1 MRQTLANQRGV
12 NLISLMIALTIGAFL
27 LAGLFQVWFQT
38 RQTFSAQG
46 QLAQLQ
52 DNERMA
58 LTIMANTVQTG
69 GYYPVYLN
77 YAAPA
82 PATPYSLL
90 TSFPII
96 GDYKVAGQSIYGTGT
111 ASTTAGPGDTLEVR
125 FVADQ
130 NTLDCLGQ
138 SEATG
143 SLVVNNY
150 SVGAGANA
158 NQLICTVS
166 VTTLAGA
173 TIAPVTLPVV
183 AGISNMTVYY
193 NTLQTPTPAT
203 FQYLTAAEVTS
214 GVGWNSAST
223 SNSNIQS
230 VKIALTFQNPLYGQ
244 PGQPQYLPP
253 ISRTVAITVPNPS
266 P

>member
-77 YAAPA
+77 YGAPA

-96 GDYKVAGQSIYGTGT
+96 GDYTVAGQSIFG
-111 ASTTAGPGDTLEVR
+111 TTAATSGAGDTLEVR
-125 FVADQ
+125 FVADT

-138 SEATG
+138 TEAPG
-143 SLVVNNY
+143 SLVVNKY
-150 SVGAGANA
+150 FLGTTANP
-158 NQLICTVS
+158 NQLMCTVS

-173 TIAPVTLPVV
+173 TVTPVTLPVV
-183 AGISNMTVYY
+183 SGVSNMTVLY
-193 NTLQTPTPAT
+193 NTLQPGASPTY
-203 FQYLTAAEVTS
+203 QYLTASAVTS
-214 GVGWNSAST
+214 GVGWNSTST

-230 VKIALTFQNPLYGQ
+230 VQIALTFNNPLSGQ
-244 PGQPQYLPP
+244 PGQPATLPV

>member
-38 RQTFSAQG
+38 RQTFNAQG

-77 YAAPA
+77 YQVPA

-96 GDYKVAGQSIYGTGT
+96 GDYTVAGQSIYGTGT
-111 ASTTAGPGDTLEVR
+111 ASATGANDTLEVR
-125 FVADQ
+125 FVADT

-138 SEATG
+138 TETQG
-143 SLVVNNY
+143 SLVVNLY
-150 SVGAGANA
+150 SVVGTN
-158 NQLICTVS
+158 LECTVS

-183 AGISNMTVYY
+183 AGVSHLAVRY

-203 FQYLTAAEVTS
+203 YEYLNASAVAS
-214 GVGWNSAST
+214 GVGWNNAST

-230 VKIALTFQNPLYGQ
+230 VQIALTFNNPLSGQ
-244 PGQPQYLPP
+244 PGQPTTLPA